1 MMSVTAARVF
11 ALLDSSAPGRAAL
24 LAAVELAARRSA
36 SLQALYVED
45 EALLRSA
52 AFPFC
57 SELDAVTGRPRP
69 LDVTTVETRMRREA
83 EQVRSALEQAVQEHA
98 IQHQLDVVRGLV
110 VREAL
115 ERAHDSDLLVIGR
128 TSATRA
134 FSTGMG
140 TSCRRIVTQASCPV
154 LVWNG
159 DTYSRSGRLLLVADP
174 EARFS
179 DVSNRSISM
188 LTDWLR
194 ERGLVR
200 DVQQMPELPPGRLLR
215 LLESGEHSA
224 LVLPRHL
231 LQRFPDAEMRRL
243 DRVDIPVLVVP

>member
-1 MMSVTAARVF
+1 
-11 ALLDSSAPGRAAL
+11 
-24 LAAVELAARRSA
+24 
-36 SLQALYVED
+36 
-45 EALLRSA
+45 
-52 AFPFC
+52 
-57 SELDAVTGRPRP
+57 
-69 LDVTTVETRMRREA
+69 MRREA

-224 LVLPRHL
+224 MILPRHL
-231 LQRFPDAEMRRL
+231 LQRFPEAEMRRL